1 MRPALAEIMDA
12 APSNEIVQ
20 KVREVASLIPEV
32 KAIEKC
38 YVRKMGFDYY
48 VDIHIQVDGQ
58 LSVTEGH
65 RIAHLVKDAIL
76 KSNLRVTDVL
86 IHVEPAN

>member
-1 MRPALAEIMDA
+1 
-12 APSNEIVQ
+12 
-20 KVREVASLIPEV
+20 
-32 KAIEKC
+32 
-38 YVRKMGFDYY
+38 MGFDYY